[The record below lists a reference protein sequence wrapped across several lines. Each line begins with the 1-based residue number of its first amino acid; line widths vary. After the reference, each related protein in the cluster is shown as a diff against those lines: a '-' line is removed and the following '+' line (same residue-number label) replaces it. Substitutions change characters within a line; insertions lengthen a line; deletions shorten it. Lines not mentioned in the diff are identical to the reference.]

1 MGGVAAMESP
11 THYEWQGEDLILRC
25 RLQPKAA
32 KDEFAG
38 VLDGQIK
45 IRITAPPVDGKAN
58 KHLIRFLAKQCRVPQ
73 ERVTIMSG
81 DISRQKRVRISA
93 PQVLPEGLQLT
104 AAHHPH
110 KD

>member
-1 MGGVAAMESP
+1 MENP
-11 THYEWQGEDLILRC
+11 AHYEWQGEDLILRC
-25 RLQPKAA
+25 RLQPKSAR
-32 KDEFAG
+32 DEFSEI
-38 VLDGQIK
+38 LDGQIK

-81 DISRQKRVRISA
+81 DTSKQKRIRIRA
-93 PQVLPEGLQLT
+93 PQTLPEGLKLT
-104 AAHHPH
+104 SASHQS